1 MYTGYI
7 VFVKRDMYQF
17 VYYKHVTNKKIYRH
31 ICHIIDIYIYIYI
44 YPFMYVSPWNPICQL
59 QRFRLNILEIG
70 SLAHTFSS
78 K

>member
-7 VFVKRDMYQF
+7 VFVKRDMYQL
-17 VYYKHVTNKKIYRH
+17 VYYKHIANKKYRH
-31 ICHIIDIYIYIYI
+31 ICHIIYIYI
-44 YPFMYVSPWNPICQL
+44 YPYMYVSPWNPICQL